1 MKISTREMVLS
12 GLMAAVMVVVTV
24 ITRIPFV
31 HSVVPF
37 SMQPLIALL
46 AGILLGSRIG
56 AMSMIAYLALGLVG
70 LQVFATEPFGGPGYL
85 LKPSFGFLLSYP
97 VVAFVAGKLLES
109 QKAPKISRYLMAA
122 WVGVIIIYVIGLPYV
137 YMILNFYAGE
147 ATSATAVIKLFF
159 LPFILWDLLKAVAVA
174 VLARAIHQR
183 LPEYPYAVQKEG
195 YRR

>member
-1 MKISTREMVLS
+1 MKLSTREIVLA

-46 AGILLGSRIG
+46 AGILLGPRIG
-56 AMSMIAYLALGLVG
+56 ALSMIVYLALGLVG
-70 LQVFATEPFGGPGYL
+70 VQVFATEPFGGPGYI

-97 VVAFVAGKLLES
+97 LVAYITGKILGHQQS
-109 QKAPKISRYLMAA
+109 PKIGHYLLAA
-122 WVGVIIIYVIGLPYV
+122 GVGVVIIYLIGLPYV
-137 YMILNFYAGE
+137 YMILNFYLGKVTSV
-147 ATSATAVIKLFF
+147 ATVIKLFF

-174 VLARAIHQR
+174 ALARAIHRR
-183 LPEYPYAVQKEG
+183 LPEFSPSVEK
-195 YRR
+195 

>member
-1 MKISTREMVLS
+1 MKLSTREIVLA

-46 AGILLGSRIG
+46 AGILLGPRIG
-56 AMSMIAYLALGLVG
+56 ALSMIVYLALGLVG
-70 LQVFATEPFGGPGYL
+70 VQVFATEPFGGPGYI

-97 VVAFVAGKLLES
+97 LVAYITGKILGY
-109 QKAPKISRYLMAA
+109 QQNPKIGNYLLAA
-122 WVGVIIIYVIGLPYV
+122 GVGVVIIYLIGLPYV
-137 YMILNFYAGE
+137 YMILNFYLGKVTSV
-147 ATSATAVIKLFF
+147 ATVIKLFF

-174 VLARAIHQR
+174 ALARAIHRR
-183 LPEYPYAVQKEG
+183 LPEFSPSVEK
-195 YRR
+195 